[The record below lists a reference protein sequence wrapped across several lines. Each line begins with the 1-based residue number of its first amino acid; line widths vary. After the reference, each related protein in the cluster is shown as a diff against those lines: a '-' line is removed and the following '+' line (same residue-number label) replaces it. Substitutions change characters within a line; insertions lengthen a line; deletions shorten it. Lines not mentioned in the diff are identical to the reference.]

1 MDPHSVGQQFAM
13 SLYHQSLWF
22 LLPYTTLQRPVVCP
36 CSHGP
41 LLLVQVEYLQ
51 DVPSAESVPGEDPE
65 TLSKEVEA
73 LMKDVIRLSNK
84 VGALHNF
91 ADVWLLA

>member
-1 MDPHSVGQQFAM
+1 
-13 SLYHQSLWF
+13 
-22 LLPYTTLQRPVVCP
+22 
-36 CSHGP
+36 

-91 ADVWLLA
+91 ADV